1 MNFISQVG
9 MALLMS
15 FGMFW
20 QVGWSLA
27 LGFTIAAIIQAII
40 PKENIQR
47 KFGKSGIKEIVLAT
61 GFGAISSSCS
71 YAAASTSKALFRKGA
86 SFISSMAFLFASTNL
101 VLELG
106 IILFLLMGWQFAVA
120 EWIGGIVL
128 IAIMILLV
136 KATYPKNI
144 IEEAR
149 NHQEQKSGHDHHE
162 MQAEGKLFWEKIKT
176 KEARIAI
183 AQNFKMEWSMLQRDL
198 IVGFLIAG
206 FVAIFVPHSVW
217 NILFLQSS
225 SPIVRIIASALIGP
239 IIAILTFVCSIGNVP
254 LAAIL
259 WAQGM
264 NFAGVLSFLYADL
277 IVIPLL
283 SVYKKYYGWK
293 MMWYILGVFFTTMVL
308 TGLIMFVPFALLH
321 QIPGPTGNIQS
332 ELTQFSFNY
341 TFWLNLIFGS
351 IVLYFI
357 YLNWKNPMMHGHK
370 HSENHSHEGHS
381 EMKHHH

>member
-1 MNFISQVG
+1 MNIISQIG
-9 MALLMS
+9 TALLMS
-15 FGMFW
+15 LGMFW

-27 LGFTIAAIIQAII
+27 LGFTIAAVIQAVI
-40 PKENIQR
+40 PKENIQK
-47 KFGKSGIKEIVLAT
+47 KFGKSGVKEIALAT

-71 YAAASTSKALFRKGA
+71 YAAASTSKALFKKGA
-86 SFISSMAFLFASTNL
+86 SFISSMAFLFSSTNL

-106 IILFLLMGWQFAVA
+106 IILYLLMGWQFAVA

-128 IAIMILLV
+128 ISIMALLV

-149 NHQEQKSGHDHHE
+149 HHQEERNEHDHH
-162 MQAEGKLFWEKIKT
+162 QAQADGRSFWEKIKT

-183 AQNFKMEWSMLQRDL
+183 SQNFIMEWSMLQRDL
-198 IVGFLIAG
+198 IIGFLIAG
-206 FVAIFVPHSVW
+206 FVAVFVPHSVW
-217 NILFLQSS
+217 GILFLKGSS
-225 SPIVRIIASALIGP
+225 STLQVVISALIGP

-259 WAQGM
+259 WFQGM

-293 MMWYILGVFFTTMVL
+293 LMWYILGIFFITMVL

-321 QIPGPTGNIQS
+321 QIPNPTGNIQA

-341 TFWLNLIFGS
+341 TFWLNIIFALVVS
-351 IVLYFI
+351 YFLYLVSFSR
-357 YLNWKNPMMHGHK
+357 KA
-370 HSENHSHEGHS
+370 
-381 EMKHHH
+381 